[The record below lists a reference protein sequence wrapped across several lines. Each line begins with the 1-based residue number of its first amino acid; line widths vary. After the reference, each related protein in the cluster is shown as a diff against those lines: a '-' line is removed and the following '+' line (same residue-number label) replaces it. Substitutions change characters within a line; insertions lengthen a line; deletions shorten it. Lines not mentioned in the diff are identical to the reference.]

1 MPAMPQFI
9 SIRTKML
16 VLFCCLITVPFL
28 ISGMMTYWKYSA
40 NMERDARTSS
50 EQIVEQVSINLERYI
65 KEMERITMALYYDDN
80 VSRILEKHTGPL
92 QDNSYLRSDELYKMS
107 QMMSSVI
114 YERTEVEGIFI
125 FALDGSLFSNLQET
139 AKINW
144 QPSDNGWM
152 ETANAKDGGLVI
164 LPPNDGSYYLE
175 KPRRVI
181 SLARLIKNPLT
192 NQRIGYV
199 KVDLTSKGFEKILT
213 SIQIT
218 ENSKLYVF
226 NENKET
232 IYPFSGE
239 GREEIPVNTSEV
251 NTSRMLVSERA
262 TDYGGLHILGIIPR
276 SDLLTEARQLVSYT
290 GWISLASLFVA
301 FVASVFTSNR
311 LVKPIRNL
319 HVKMKRVQNG
329 ELSERAEVTTNDEIG
344 LLTSGFNVM
353 VSQLDKTI
361 KEVYE
366 LTIRDKESELAA
378 LQSQINPHFLYNTLE
393 SISMAARR
401 DRNEELSQVIAS
413 LGRLLQYTV
422 NKQERLV
429 PLQEELAFIDHYLN
443 IQSFRLEDRLQVDIQ
458 VDLSHESILVPKLIL
473 QPLIENAIEH
483 GMGSGTL
490 KITLTTRLDDQDLWI
505 GIADDGKGIDSET
518 MAKIEQNLAKPLIGP
533 EPQQGKRSKGF
544 ALRNIH
550 RRIHILYG
558 EPYGLYPQ
566 KNVTEGAAFFIRIP
580 FSWEEE

>member
-1 MPAMPQFI
+1 MPALPKFI

-16 VLFCCLITVPFL
+16 FLLCCLITVPFL
-28 ISGMMTYWKYSA
+28 LSGMLTYQKYSA

-65 KEMERITMALYYDDN
+65 KEMERITMSLYYDDH
-80 VSRILEKHTGPL
+80 VSQILEMHTGAFK
-92 QDNSYLRSDELYKMS
+92 DNSYLRSDELFKMS
-107 QMMSSVI
+107 QMISSVI

-139 AKINW
+139 AKISW
-144 QPSDNGWM
+144 KPTDNSWM
-152 ETANAKDGGLVI
+152 ETARAKDGGLVI

-181 SLARLIKNPLT
+181 SLARLLKDPLT
-192 NQRIGYV
+192 NQVIGYV

-218 ENSKLYVF
+218 ENSKLYIF
-226 NENKET
+226 NEKGET
-232 IYPFSGE
+232 IFPFSGE
-239 GREEIPVNTSEV
+239 DKEEIPVNTSEV
-251 NTSRMLVSERA
+251 NTSKMLVSERE
-262 TDYGGLHILGIIPR
+262 TSYGGLHIQGIIPK
-276 SDLLTEARQLVSYT
+276 SDLQSEARQLISYT
-290 GWISLASLFVA
+290 LWISLASLFIA
-301 FVASVFTSNR
+301 FLASVFTSNR
-311 LVKPIRNL
+311 LVKPIRHL
-319 HVKMKRVQNG
+319 HMKMKRVQNG
-329 ELSERAEVTTNDEIG
+329 ELSERAAVTTNDEIG

-353 VSQLDKTI
+353 VSQLDKMI
-361 KEVYE
+361 KDVYE

-422 NKQERLV
+422 NKQERLI
-429 PLQEELAFIDHYLN
+429 PLQEELEFVDHYVN
-443 IQSFRLEDRLQVDIQ
+443 IQTFRLENRLQVQVQ
-458 VDLSHESILVPKLIL
+458 VDLSYESLLVPKLIV

-483 GMGSGTL
+483 GMGNRPLT
-490 KITLTTRLDDQDLWI
+490 ITLSTKLIEQDLWI
-505 GIADDGKGIDSET
+505 SAADNGKGMDAET
-518 MAKIEQNLAKPLIGP
+518 IARIEQSLSRPSIGK
-533 EPQQGKRSKGF
+533 EREQGKRQKGF
-544 ALRNIH
+544 ALWNIH

-558 EPYGLYPQ
+558 EPYGLYVDR
-566 KNVTEGAAFFIRIP
+566 NVKEGATFHIRIP
-580 FSWEEE
+580 FNWED